1 MKKQKWTNMKVI
13 EAEIVEMR
21 KAGRT
26 RQEIGYHFGLS
37 KKQIA
42 NWVTWYNK
50 AQAKLSK
57 GILPGKRGRPRKDG
71 QPPHEDE
78 AAELK
83 RLRMENQLLR
93 EFLRFTEGKW
103 GHEESII
110 SFIFTEQIIQLR

>member
-42 NWVTWYNK
+42 NWVT
-50 AQAKLSK
+50 
-57 GILPGKRGRPRKDG
+57 
-71 QPPHEDE
+71 
-78 AAELK
+78 
-83 RLRMENQLLR
+83 
-93 EFLRFTEGKW
+93 
-103 GHEESII
+103 
-110 SFIFTEQIIQLR
+110 